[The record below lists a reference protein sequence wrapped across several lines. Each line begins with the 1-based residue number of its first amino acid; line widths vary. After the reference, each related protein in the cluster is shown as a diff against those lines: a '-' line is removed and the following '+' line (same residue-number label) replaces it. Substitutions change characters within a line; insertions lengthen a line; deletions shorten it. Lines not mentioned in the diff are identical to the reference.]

1 VRTYCAGKG
10 ARSAA
15 RHAGPVHPRQDA
27 AVLLAEDAR
36 VPGTRFE
43 QASVDSREVR

>member
-15 RHAGPVHPRQDA
+15 RHAGSVRPRQDA
-27 AVLLAEDAR
+27 AVLLTGDAR

-43 QASVDSREVR
+43 RASVDSQEVR